1 MSTVPEVR
9 VSVPPAPAAPGR
21 GVQGPARRERDSRSR
36 TKADVAWI
44 LAVTSLV
51 ILTGMAY
58 TLWWPAVVRH
68 HPSYW
73 LVPGD
78 IWGTIRAA
86 HWVDWG
92 GLAFIYSSNT
102 ALVTLP
108 GFHVLLAPIVALSS
122 HLNLSEVAPGIPGP
136 LKPTEWLLVGPL
148 LLACAALPMFAGD
161 ALARAFGTS
170 KRARRALALGIGAA
184 VWPTLVMWGHGEDVL
199 ALGFAM
205 YAMVALLNRRLGTCG
220 WLLGAALAMQLFTVA
235 LIPLFIA
242 VVGRRKSAALLARA
256 AVLPGSLLVAV
267 LIPNFRASIH
277 ALLDQPNFPTVD
289 HATPWLLL
297 APKLGHH
304 AVAAGPGRIVG
315 LLLCVGVGALGV
327 RYRADARRLVWLGA
341 VALGLRCL
349 FESVMDPYYVMPV
362 IVLALVA
369 ASDLPLLRFAGVAAG
384 AAGLTVLTYFR
395 PDMWVYWSEMTG
407 VIVAM
412 LVLAQPGKLRLWTR
426 NDNRIESIELRH
438 HDQPASVVVPV

>member
-1 MSTVPEVR
+1 MSTVPDVR
-9 VSVPPAPAAPGR
+9 ESVPPAPAASAS
-21 GVQGPARRERDSRSR
+21 GVQGPSPVRDPRSR
-36 TKADVAWI
+36 TKADLAWLVAVI
-44 LAVTSLV
+44 GLV

-58 TLWWPAVVRH
+58 SLWWPAVVRH
-68 HPSYW
+68 HPYYW

-92 GLAFIYSSNT
+92 GLSFIYSSNT

-108 GFHVLLAPIVALSS
+108 GFHILLAPVVALSS
-122 HLNLSEVAPGIPGP
+122 HLNLSEVAPGIPGTP
-136 LKPTEWLLVGPL
+136 KPTEWFLVGPL
-148 LLACAALPMFAGD
+148 LLACAALPVFAGD
-161 ALARAFGTS
+161 ALARSLGTS
-170 KRARRALALGIGAA
+170 TWARRALALGIGAA

-199 ALGFAM
+199 ALGFAV
-205 YAMVALLNRRLGTCG
+205 YAVVALLNRRLGACG
-220 WLLGAALAMQLFTVA
+220 WLLGAALAMQLYIVA

-256 AVLPGSLLVAV
+256 AILPGSLLVAV
-267 LIPNFRASIH
+267 LIPNFRASMH
-277 ALLDQPNFPTVD
+277 ALADQPNFPTVD

-304 AVAAGPGRIVG
+304 AVAAGPGRIIG
-315 LLLCVGVGALGV
+315 LLLCVAVGVLGV
-327 RYRADARRLVWLGA
+327 RHRSDARGIVWLGA

-362 IVLALVA
+362 IVLALVV
-369 ASDLPLLRFAGVAAG
+369 ASDLPLIRFAGVVAG
-384 AAGLTVLTYFR
+384 GAGLTVLTYFR

-407 VIVAM
+407 VMLAM
-412 LVLAQPGKLRLWTR
+412 LVLAQPGVLRLSTR
-426 NDNRIESIELRH
+426 NDGRIDSVGSRH
-438 HDQPASVVVPV
+438 HDRATAVGVPV